1 MKALLVVAAVAAVAH
16 AGPVVDVTIAQADVD
31 AAFQPLVP
39 QYDEPIGLAVLANN
53 PKLGLLKGDLVRAV
67 NGEITLSPVSMS
79 FRGNP
84 PLIYLDVL
92 RGGKPVVVRIA
103 VTREAIE
110 EHVDKDRYKDTLD
123 MLQTLGAHM
132 FKQVTKNGNP
142 SGLTV
147 EGYFPPL
154 AEGDIIRKIDGV
166 PMTGPT
172 EAINALVQTGDHKD
186 VNFEIERLG
195 KTIVAKIII
204 DPVETIDPALLAGI
218 VKKTDTTYEV
228 PKDVV
233 DALLAN
239 PMAMAKG
246 VRVVPAVKDGKPS
259 GFKLYAIRPS
269 SLPAHLG
276 FANGDTVR
284 KINGTELTSADKALE
299 VYTKLRDAKKLTV
312 EIERRGAAMTFTYTI
327 KN

>member
-1 MKALLVVAAVAAVAH
+1 MLAALATAAQ
-16 AGPVVDVTIAQADVD
+16 AGPVVEVTLPQAEVET
-31 AAFQPLVP
+31 AFQSLVP

-67 NGEITLSPVSMS
+67 NGEITLSPVSMG

-92 RGGKPVVVRIA
+92 RGGKPVVVRIL

-110 EHVDKDRYKDTLD
+110 EHVDKDRYKETLD
-123 MLQTLGAHM
+123 MMQALGGHM

-142 SGLTV
+142 SGLVV
-147 EGYFPPL
+147 EGFFPPL
-154 AEGDIIRKIDGV
+154 SEGDIIRKIDGV
-166 PMTGPT
+166 VVTGPT
-172 EAINALVQTGDHKD
+172 EAVNVLAQTGDHKD
-186 VNFEIERLG
+186 VNFEVERLG
-195 KTIVAKIII
+195 KTVVAKIII
-204 DPVETIDPALLAGI
+204 DPTVSIDPALIARI

-233 DALLAN
+233 DAVLSN

-246 VRVVPAVKDGKPS
+246 ARVVPAVRDGKPN

-269 SLPAHLG
+269 SVFAALG
-276 FANGDTVR
+276 LQNGDTLKKV
-284 KINGTELTSADKALE
+284 NGNELTSADKALE
-299 VYTKLRDAKKLTV
+299 VYVKIRDSKKLTV
-312 EIERRGAAMTFTYTI
+312 EIERRGAPITLTYTI
-327 KN
+327 K